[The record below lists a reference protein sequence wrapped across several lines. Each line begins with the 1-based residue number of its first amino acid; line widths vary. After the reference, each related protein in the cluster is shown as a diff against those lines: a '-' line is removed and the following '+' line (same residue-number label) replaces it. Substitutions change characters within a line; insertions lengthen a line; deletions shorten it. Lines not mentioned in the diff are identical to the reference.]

1 LARLPTV
8 EIIDQKRLAG
18 LPNVIGSKTDQDQN
32 QVYQS
37 LLLKHLRKE
46 LIRKKILFRPKTYYS
61 FGW

>member
-1 LARLPTV
+1 M
-8 EIIDQKRLAG
+8 IDQKRLAG